1 MSKLIVNQIQASGG
15 VPLTLPAADGANGAF
30 LVTDGSAQLDF
41 QTIDVATNANVTAA
55 VGAETTNR
63 TAADAL
69 KANQSTTYTK
79 TEVDTADAL
88 KANQATTY
96 TKTEVDA
103 NIAAIPGTDLSA
115 YDTSVQ
121 VDTKIAGIVDSAPET
136 LNTLN
141 ELALALGDDANHV
154 TTMTTLVGTKAD
166 QATTYTKTEVD
177 NGFLDVA
184 APVLGGNLDGAGYTY
199 TNLHPAVDVSSI
211 TGTHALDFT
220 IPVHS
225 LAMTGSTT
233 FSISNCATGRVIIVG
248 FSHTA
253 SQVPS
258 FPTEVKWAGD
268 EEPTWADHTLWL
280 VSMTCFDTS
289 IIGASATGF
298 TV

>member
-15 VPLTLPAADGANGAF
+15 VALTLPNADGANGAF

-69 KANQSTTYTK
+69 KANQATTYTK

-103 NIAAIPGTDLSA
+103 NIAAGGVDLSA

-141 ELALALGDDANHV
+141 ELAAALGDDANHV

-166 QATTYTKTEVD
+166 QSTTYTKIEVD

-184 APVLGGNLDGAGYTY
+184 TPVLGGNLDGAGYTY
-199 TNLHPAVDVSSI
+199 TNLHPAVTTEAAI
-211 TGTHALDFT
+211 TGTYTIDFEVPVYSIAL
-220 IPVHS
+220 S
-225 LAMTGSTT
+225 GSTT
-233 FSISNCATGRVIIVG
+233 FSISNCSPGKIIVVG
-248 FSHTA
+248 IAFA
-253 SQVPS
+253 SSVVPS

-268 EEPTWADHTLWL
+268 TEPTWADHTLWL
-280 VSMTCFDTS
+280 ISMTCIDTS
-289 IIGASATGF
+289 IVAASATGF